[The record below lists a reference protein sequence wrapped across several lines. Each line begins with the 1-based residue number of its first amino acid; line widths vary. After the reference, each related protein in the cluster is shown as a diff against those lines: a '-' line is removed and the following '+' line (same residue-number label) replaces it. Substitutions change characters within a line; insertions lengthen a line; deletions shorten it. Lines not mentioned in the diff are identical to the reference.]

1 MPPTRQI
8 IFTLV
13 PWTCFVHCNASTRAE
28 RSAAAAAWVPSP
40 FFSNPS
46 WPSSHLAKLLP
57 DLQLRLHREAELL
70 PGIYIHRDREP
81 HPLFL
86 CCTDGGD
93 WACGCSRGDGDGRTT
108 WRLTSST
115 SMRPAARELP
125 LPSHLLPLSGSNH
138 ASPPFSSPRQPL
150 VHPSSDRPMHPARR
164 RTRPSPAGL
173 RPDGRR
179 LPEPPHPAWQ
189 RRPDSP
195 ARPRPFPTS
204 DVWCPD
210 SPNAT

>member
-1 MPPTRQI
+1 VLCHQPDRLFPQ
-8 IFTLV
+8 LV
-13 PWTCFVHCNASTRAE
+13 LCYVSTSSRE
-28 RSAAAAAWVPSP
+28 PSP
-40 FFSNPS
+40 FIAKPQRGLSGAQQHESHPL
-46 WPSSHLAKLLP
+46 SSPIPHGLAPHLAELLP

-70 PGIYIHRDREP
+70 PGIYIHREP

-86 CCTDGGD
+86 YCMDGGN
-93 WACGCSRGDGDGRTT
+93 WVCGFSRGDGDGRTT

-125 LPSHLLPLSGSNH
+125 LPSHLLPLPGSNH

-150 VHPSSDRPMHPARR
+150 VHPSSDRHMHPARR

-179 LPEPPHPAWQ
+179 RPEPTHPA
-189 RRPDSP
+189 
-195 ARPRPFPTS
+195 
-204 DVWCPD
+204 
-210 SPNAT
+210 